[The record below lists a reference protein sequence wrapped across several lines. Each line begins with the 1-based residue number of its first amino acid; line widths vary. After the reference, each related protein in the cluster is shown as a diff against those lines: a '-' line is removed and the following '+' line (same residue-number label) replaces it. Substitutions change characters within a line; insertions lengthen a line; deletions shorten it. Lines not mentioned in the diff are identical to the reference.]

1 MAAADDRA
9 GRPLPFCDVFHALPF
24 RRNPFSPC
32 NLRPYLALK
41 RLLAREHFDI
51 IHCHTL
57 TGGILARL
65 AARKSRKHG
74 TKVIYTAHGFAF
86 YRGAPLWR
94 RVFGL
99 SESLCARWTD
109 VLITINREDTRFAAR
124 ALHPRRAEYVP
135 GVGVDITRYAHKES
149 LREKTRSALG
159 LSENTLMLLSVG
171 RLDRNKNQKTMLR
184 VLSALQKEHP
194 DIRFHISSG
203 NSVYVMEQL
212 DRGLIDFGILYDSQ
226 NLSKYDSVKIPDK
239 DIWGVLMR
247 RDSPLAQ
254 KDYIEP
260 QDLWDKPLILS
271 RQAAKGSLLADWMQK
286 DFSKL
291 TIAATYNLLF
301 NGSLMV
307 DEGVGYAV
315 CLDKIINTSDTNLC
329 FHPLKPRIE
338 AEAYL
343 VWKKYQIFPKA
354 AGIFLERLQKA
365 LA

>member
-1 MAAADDRA
+1 M
-9 GRPLPFCDVFHALPF
+9 
-24 RRNPFSPC
+24 
-32 NLRPYLALK
+32 
-41 RLLAREHFDI
+41 E
-51 IHCHTL
+51 
-57 TGGILARL
+57 
-65 AARKSRKHG
+65 
-74 TKVIYTAHGFAF
+74 
-86 YRGAPLWR
+86 
-94 RVFGL
+94 
-99 SESLCARWTD
+99 
-109 VLITINREDTRFAAR
+109 
-124 ALHPRRAEYVP
+124 
-135 GVGVDITRYAHKES
+135 
-149 LREKTRSALG
+149 
-159 LSENTLMLLSVG
+159 
-171 RLDRNKNQKTMLR
+171 LR
-184 VLSALQKEHP
+184 VLQYFLAVAREQSISGAAESLHLSQPTLSTQLKNMEEELGKQLMIRGTKGSRKIVLTEEGMILRKRAEEILELVKKTEREISLSDEQVAGDVYIGTGETDTVRIVARTIRTLQKEHP

-271 RQAAKGSLLADWMQK
+271 RQAAKGSQLADWMQK

-315 CLDKIINTSDTNLC
+315 CLDKIINTSGTNLC
-329 FHPLKPRIE
+329 FRPLKPRIE